1 MKKLTFLTLSLAL
14 LAQACNP
21 YSAHVPGLPVQ
32 KSLPNG
38 VTANYGYD
46 DLDRL
51 TNITQQKGAALLAS
65 YAYTLDDAGNRL
77 GVAEAGGD
85 SIQWTYDNLY
95 RLTGETRKSGGS
107 IVAQSSFTY
116 DLAGNR
122 LTQNVNGSLTSYTY
136 NELDQMLTAGSI
148 HYQYDGRGNLAKEID
163 GSQITQYEY
172 DAANRLA
179 SVSLP
184 NGTNIT
190 NAYDADG
197 RRVQQSVN
205 PSTGS
210 GQASQVTKYLWDETS
225 LYGDVVLET
234 TGSNTTSYTLAGTDL
249 ISQTRNGGTSYYLQ
263 DGQGSTRNLTDS
275 TGSITD
281 SYSYMAFGEIYNQT
295 GTTANNYL
303 YTGQQYDAQTELYNL
318 RARYYSPAVGRFLS
332 QDTYAVNFNNPIELN
347 RYGYTA
353 NNPINASDPSGNYIF
368 AQYSGKNADNL
379 RIGPFILKP
388 IGAFVGAVFILASIY
403 ALMAYT
409 PVGDIVRDLPQEK
422 TLEQLQ
428 MEAQWAEYL
437 RLRNQS
443 QNQPTPQAVTTVFP
457 PFLPRTPYPQPTPT
471 QESGCDSAKFES
483 WWMSLPPVPGSYQ
496 PGQDWYQYEQRVARA
511 GGLYGDYARR
521 IPTGPVDADG
531 IEPSTCRLADG
542 KYITNTDL
550 YEQWNKTGTSP
561 WKGYSTELL
570 RTLQRYLN
578 AIQISDGIP
587 GAQPSG
593 LIIRINKEIARR
605 YFEDHLREAGF
616 ALGVSGFVEIWP

>member
-1 MKKLTFLTLSLAL
+1 LPEITLNVAVSLFNCVSPILAEMKKAFFVFINLLVVLAL
-14 LAQACNP
+14 LAI
-21 YSAHVPGLPVQ
+21 SVIG
-32 KSLPNG
+32 
-38 VTANYGYD
+38 T
-46 DLDRL
+46 
-51 TNITQQKGAALLAS
+51 
-65 YAYTLDDAGNRL
+65 AGNRL
-77 GVAEAGGD
+77 GVAEAGGN

-95 RLTGETRKSGGS
+95 RLTGETRKSGSS

-122 LTQNVNGSLTSYTY
+122 LTQNVNGAITSYTY
-136 NELDQMLTAGSI
+136 NELDQLLTAGSI
-148 HYQYDGRGNLAKEID
+148 QYQYDGRGNLARETN
-163 GSQITQYEY
+163 GSQVTQYTY
-172 DAANRLA
+172 DAADRLA

-190 NAYDADG
+190 NTYDADG

-205 PSTGS
+205 
-210 GQASQVTKYLWDETS
+210 SQTTKYLWDETS

-234 TGSNTTSYTLAGTDL
+234 SNGNSTSYVLAGNKL
-249 ISQTRNGGTSYYLQ
+249 ISQSHNGAASYYLQ
-263 DGQGSTRNLTDS
+263 DGQGSTRALTNS
-275 TGSITD
+275 SGTVTD
-281 SYSYMAFGEIYNQT
+281 MYAYTAFGEIYSQT
-295 GTTANNYL
+295 GATENKYL
-303 YTGQQYDAQTELYNL
+303 YTGQQFDDSSGLYSL
-318 RARYYSPAVGRFLS
+318 RARFYNPAVGRFLS
-332 QDTYAVNFNNPIELN
+332 QDTYPYNFTNPIELN

-353 NNPINASDPSGNYIF
+353 NNPINASDPSGHYIF

-388 IGAFVGAVFILASIY
+388 VQVFVSAVLILATIY
-403 ALMAYT
+403 GLIAYT

-422 TLEQLQ
+422 RLEQLQ

-437 RLRNQS
+437 RLLNQS

-471 QESGCDSAKFES
+471 QESGCDSAKFEN
-483 WWMSLPPVPGSYQ
+483 WWMGLSPVPGSYQ

-578 AIQISDGIP
+578 AIQISNGIP

-605 YFEDHLREAGF
+605 YFEDHLRGAGF
-616 ALGVSGFVEIWP
+616 VIGVSGFVETWP